1 MLFILKIAN
10 YKADISI
17 LNTAI
22 ILVECANVYFKSIK
36 MVKNLNFYFSQKN
49 YNFFE
54 EEKTKFSRQFVGSLR
69 LFSGQFYIPCCC
81 SYLPSIYAA

>member
-22 ILVECANVYFKSIK
+22 ILVECTNVYFKSIK

-54 EEKTKFSRQFVGSLR
+54 EEKTKFSRQFVGSFR
-69 LFSGQFYIPCCC
+69 IFSGQF
-81 SYLPSIYAA
+81 